1 MELDGWGSIS
11 RDLGDMLREQ
21 ATPSSAKFPAP
32 EQSEEP
38 RASCP
43 GVTVFR
49 VGAKYGADQDAS

>member
-38 RASCP
+38 RASGP
-43 GVTVFR
+43 GVR
-49 VGAKYGADQDAS
+49 GASGLGPRSHLL